1 VLPDLAAMVQS
12 SGLLSRSWARLP
24 ADYFPITPKHIAR
37 LPPHLEPHALSYSSN
52 RIDIPCQPH
61 PTTSPTC
68 ELRPIA
74 RRLKRFLIPVLH

>member
-1 VLPDLAAMVQS
+1 VLPDPAAMVQS

-24 ADYFPITPKHIAR
+24 ADYLPITPKHLAR
-37 LPPHLEPHALSYSSN
+37 LPSHLQPHALSYSSN
-52 RIDIPCQPH
+52 RLDIPCQPP

-74 RRLKRFLIPVLH
+74 RRLKLSLLPVLH